1 MRVFLYWRNFI
12 HAATPKRIATQDAF
26 DCEPATFPDT
36 MRLESFLRIGRAGRM
51 KPTMPADIRGKHD
64 LVKSNDVYDKAYHE

>member
-1 MRVFLYWRNFI
+1 
-12 HAATPKRIATQDAF
+12 
-26 DCEPATFPDT
+26 